1 MKNFFIGLGIVISLS
16 SLAKVGNTIS
26 IALGSL
32 EANQL
37 IQSIQEE
44 MGRAVIDNEEIITLK
59 QLKQGTGIPMTATC
73 SGEQSLESIQKQ
85 IQDSQQVVTIVSK
98 TEKKCKEGALVVM
111 KKVEEV
117 SSVYTLDLNNRI
129 LKKVETVTTEV
140 SDGFIYNTKEVLS
153 QVLDGGL
160 FTPWGILTADN
171 DGEGKVQTITIFK

>member
-85 IQDSQQVVTIVSK
+85 IQDSQQVVTIGSYLNGKYSHLFEKLWNIKKKNQLQLTCMLGGEKSYFYFWELFSFYTGRFLNRNRYKSVKPSSLLKRKLISVVSK
-98 TEKKCKEGALVVM
+98 
-111 KKVEEV
+111 
-117 SSVYTLDLNNRI
+117 NIN
-129 LKKVETVTTEV
+129 
-140 SDGFIYNTKEVLS
+140 F
-153 QVLDGGL
+153 
-160 FTPWGILTADN
+160 
-171 DGEGKVQTITIFK
+171 VQERERPD